1 MGKASRDKG
10 KRGEREW
17 ANAVRG
23 AFPGATVSRSTQAD
37 QAHDPDV
44 IVRGAGAIV
53 DRIWW
58 ECRFADAMS
67 PADRLAKL
75 EQAELDSAARDGAI
89 PIAITR
95 KTGARSTV
103 ATMRLGSFEALHG
116 AVRVPFA
123 LQAIVV
129 EIDADVLLELLRE
142 ITAGEAARALH
153 VEPVEAIG
161 AAG

>member
-1 MGKASRDKG
+1 MGKASREKG

-17 ANAVRG
+17 ANAIRG
-23 AFPGATVSRSTQAD
+23 AFPEATVSRSTQAD
-37 QAHDPDV
+37 QAHEPDV
-44 IVRGAGAIV
+44 MVRGAGAVV

-58 ECRFADAMS
+58 ECRYAESMS

-75 EQAELDSAARDGAI
+75 EQAELDSAAREGAI

-103 ATMRLGSFEALHG
+103 ATLRLGSFEALHG
-116 AVRVPFA
+116 DVRVPFA

-129 EIDADVLLELLRE
+129 ELDADVLLEALRE
-142 ITAGEAARALH
+142 ITAADAARRLH
-153 VEPVEAIG
+153 VEPEASG